1 MIGFYNYTVIATYLS
16 LASSVAG
23 IILAGLGHY
32 LVAVFCLMFSGM
44 LDTFDGRI
52 AATKKDRS
60 LREKRF
66 GVQIDSLCDLVCFG
80 VLPVV
85 IGYTSSIRGNGGT
98 ASVIITVVYIVCAV
112 LYVLG
117 GMIRLAFFNI
127 NEEEM
132 RERGEKPDRKTYT
145 GMPITTVALI
155 FPVLY
160 IFRLFFTDKL
170 WFALI
175 WAAAMLIIAFCFVG
189 KFKIRKPTN
198 TGITIMIGF
207 GAVIAVIVA
216 LVYGIQAL

>member
-23 IILAGLGHY
+23 IVLAGTGHY
-32 LVAVFCLMFSGM
+32 LSAVFCLMFSGL

-85 IGYTSSIRGNGGT
+85 IGYNCSIR
-98 ASVIITVVYIVCAV
+98 ASAGAAPAAVTVIYTVCAV

-117 GMIRLAFFNI
+117 GVIRLAFFNI

-170 WFALI
+170 WFSLI
-175 WAAAMLIIAFCFVG
+175 WSAAMLVIAFCFVG

-198 TGITIMIGF
+198 TGITIMVGV

-216 LVYGIQAL
+216 LVYGIKAL